1 MTTLRI
7 SSASPAASARAAVA
21 HILVLAVS

>member
-7 SSASPAASARAAVA
+7 SSASPAAPARAAVA
-21 HILVLAVS
+21 DILVLAVS